1 MFTLIV
7 CIVIA
12 LVCGTGIYDA
22 EITERGIKAGV
33 AVEAFTWLVGRK
45 PTATALYLRDSLL
58 LLLVSTPSVLLHFV
72 NAPAAYGALLG
83 PLVYGVKHIRG
94 GREWARLL
102 AGGKPADPNEPLT
115 AWQKFWQ
122 G

>member
-1 MFTLIV
+1 MFFLIMLV
-7 CIVIA
+7 VIA
-12 LVCGTGIYDA
+12 LVVLSDVYDVA
-22 EITERGIKAGV
+22 QTERGIKAGV
-33 AVEAFTWLVGRK
+33 AVEAFSRLVGSK
-45 PTATALYLRDSLL
+45 PTAVALYLRDSLL
-58 LLLVSTPSVLLHFV
+58 LLLVTTPSVLLHFV

-83 PLVYGVKHIRG
+83 PLIYGVKHIRG

-102 AGGKPADPNEPLT
+102 AGGKPADPNQPLT